1 MTKQDLHSVFIK
13 EFESFLKIMAQ
24 PDQILTTR
32 IIKGWVRDLDDDHA
46 LKFTYREYV
55 KQCSH
60 LGKQHWQLNDYNR
73 IAMHMKYIP
82 GYYQTVSYKR
92 RVGSG
97 PATKFVTVKQNK
109 IKITK

>member
-13 EFESFLKIMAQ
+13 EFESFLKVMAQ

-32 IIKGWVRDLDDDHA
+32 MIKGWVKDLDNDHP
-46 LKFTYREYV
+46 LKFTFREYV
-55 KQCSH
+55 NQCNQNK
-60 LGKQHWQLNDYNR
+60 GQVWQLNDYNK
-73 IAMHMKYIP
+73 ITIHMKHIP

-97 PATKFVTVKQNK
+97 PTTKFVTVKQNK
-109 IKITK
+109 IKII

>member
-24 PDQILTTR
+24 PEQILTTR
-32 IIKGWVRDLDDDHA
+32 IIKGWVKDLDDNHP

-55 KQCSH
+55 NQCNRYTS
-60 LGKQHWQLNDYNR
+60 QIWQLDDYNR
-73 IAMHMKYIP
+73 IAAHMKYIP

-97 PATKFVTVKQNK
+97 PTTKFVTVKQNK